1 METLNGKIVRTGDFK
16 YNEGWDIHPVSNSQE
31 LFDVHR
37 LTHDSCVAKGLIKS
51 RLDGLWVPHPDF
63 DLIPQTTILVASIE
77 SEVVGSISFTKD
89 GSRGLI
95 ADTIFKKTCS
105 LIRTENRSMAEIWRL
120 VLKPSFSEREKVAEA
135 LMQTAARSLIA
146 EGSQTCLLSIYPEY
160 IALCE
165 RLLNVV
171 VLTGT
176 NSVHG
181 LPSFQTV
188 FMRSDLETLAKH
200 SHGKS
205 LSRAS

>member
-1 METLNGKIVRTGDFK
+1 L
-16 YNEGWDIHPVSNSQE
+16 DIHPISNSQE

-51 RLDGLWVPHPDF
+51 RPDGLWVPYPDF
-63 DLIPQTTILVASIE
+63 DHIPQTTILVAAIE
-77 SEVVGSISFTKD
+77 NEVVGSISFTRD
-89 GSRGLI
+89 GGKGLI

-120 VLKPSFSEREKVAEA
+120 VLKPSFPERDKTAEA
-135 LMQTAARSLIA
+135 LMETAAQSLIA

-171 VLTGT
+171 VLTGA
-176 NSVHG
+176 NSVRG

-188 FMRSDLETLAKH
+188 FMRSDLE
-200 SHGKS
+200 S
-205 LSRAS
+205 LSQDSHRKILTRTS

>member
-1 METLNGKIVRTGDFK
+1 MNILNGKIVRSGDFGHD
-16 YNEGWDIHPVSNSQE
+16 EGLDVHTMSNSTE
-31 LFDVHR
+31 LFDIHR
-37 LTHDSCVAKGLIKS
+37 LTHDSGVAKGLIKS
-51 RLDGLWVPHPDF
+51 RPDGVWVPHPDF

-77 SEVVGSISFTKD
+77 NVVVGSISLTRD

-105 LIRTENRSMAEIWRL
+105 LIRAENRSVAEIWRL
-120 VLKPSFSEREKVAEA
+120 IVKPSLPEREKVAEV
-135 LMQTAARSLIA
+135 LMQVAAQSLIA
-146 EGSQTCLLSIYPEY
+146 EGIQTCLLSIYPEY

-176 NSVHG
+176 NSVRG

-188 FMRSDLETLAKH
+188 FMRSDLEALSKH
-200 SHGKS
+200 PHEKPINSTF
-205 LSRAS
+205 